1 MRALPALPRRRAL
14 SLAVALIV
22 AALVATLSAP
32 ALAQSNEQRLD
43 DAQRREA
50 EVQQRLDGLY
60 QELTALEAS
69 ADELQ
74 ARLAEQEARQHAEQE
89 AAQDAGSA
97 VAARVRESYM
107 RGTADPMFELLAADS
122 AGQAQEQARLLN
134 GLALRSRAD
143 FERASAAYVRS
154 VATAEEV
161 TATKV
166 ELDGERAKLD
176 GVRAEVA
183 AVLGETQ
190 AEVASIQ
197 GQIEAERLE
206 RERRERERQEQL
218 DRERAARQRREQQEQ
233 EQAQEQER
241 QAQTAQAGQ
250 ADAADQAPADADTT
264 SSADDAADAAEPE
277 SPPAEPEPAPAEP
290 EPAPAEPEPAPA
302 EPEQAPAEPEPE
314 PEAEP
319 VSSAGGVA
327 CPVGQPR
334 SYSDTWGA
342 PRSGGRAHKGTDIMA
357 PMGTPIY
364 AYESGTITRTNANR
378 LGGISLYLAGDSG
391 NLYYYT
397 HLQGYVGGVSAGQR
411 VSVGEHI
418 ASNGDSGNAA
428 GIPHLHFEVM
438 PGGGGNVNP
447 YPYVQRA
454 CG

>member
-74 ARLAEQEARQHAEQE
+74 ARLAEQEARQQAEQE

-218 DRERAARQRREQQEQ
+218 DRERAARQRREQQVQ
-233 EQAQEQER
+233 EQEQER

-264 SSADDAADAAEPE
+264 SADDAADAAEPE
-277 SPPAEPEPAPAEP
+277 SPPAEPEP
-290 EPAPAEPEPAPA
+290 
-302 EPEQAPAEPEPE
+302 APAEPEPE